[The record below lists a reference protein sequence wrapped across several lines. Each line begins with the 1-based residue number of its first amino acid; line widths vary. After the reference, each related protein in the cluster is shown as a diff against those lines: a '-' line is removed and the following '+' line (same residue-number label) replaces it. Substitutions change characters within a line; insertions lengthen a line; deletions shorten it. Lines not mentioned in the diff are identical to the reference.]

1 MGFRGSSPPAFME
14 KSNMAKMTIKI
25 AVESDSGNYSSDRE
39 FPVDEELA
47 RPYAMY
53 YDAINAI
60 GGIDLSK
67 RIYEL
72 LQEHGPDDRKVEAAV
87 GAIVANAIKG

>member
-1 MGFRGSSPPAFME
+1 
-14 KSNMAKMTIKI
+14 MAKMTIKI
-25 AVESDSGNYSSDRE
+25 AVESDNGNYSSDRE
-39 FPVDEELA
+39 FPLEEELA

-53 YDAINAI
+53 YDAINAL

-72 LQEHGPDDRKVEAAV
+72 LQEHGPDDRKVEATF
-87 GAIVANAIKG
+87 GKIVADAIRD

>member
-1 MGFRGSSPPAFME
+1 
-14 KSNMAKMTIKI
+14 
-25 AVESDSGNYSSDRE
+25 
-39 FPVDEELA
+39 
-47 RPYAMY
+47 MY